1 MLLND
6 STRRL
11 KILSD
16 KLGSCIEKSR
26 PYYELLEDAK
36 KAQQDCQEITAL
48 YKKANGSKQL
58 IELSV
63 INYFL

>member
-11 KILSD
+11 KLLAE

-26 PYYELLEDAK
+26 PYYELVEEAK
-36 KAQQDCQEITAL
+36 KCQRDCQEITAL
-48 YKKANGSKQL
+48 YKKANGKK
-58 IELSV
+58 
-63 INYFL
+63 